1 MGNIKCNDWA
11 LPNNQIGRVAWQA
24 IAGVVLLDSPRVER
38 GGDELAKKCR
48 ERGSKP
54 GSVTQAFARADDH
67 LSVHDDCSP
76 PQLRPTR
83 MSVAKRIASRARTSK
98 GSHHCTLFGLAPDG
112 VYQADRVTS
121 TAGALLPHRFT
132 LTTRQSRSSMNDDL
146 VGPFGGLFSA
156 ALSLASR
163 PVDVIDHPILRS
175 PDFPPVC
182 PKALQRSSCPLTAIA
197 QNDRSTRSRQ
207 GSSLECLP
215 SLWIM
220 IEPSDR
226 LDPQMP
232 PFDCARS
239 IVPVR
244 LCPFDCPRVCR
255 K

>member
-1 MGNIKCNDWA
+1 M
-11 LPNNQIGRVAWQA
+11 
-24 IAGVVLLDSPRVER
+24 
-38 GGDELAKKCR
+38 
-48 ERGSKP
+48 
-54 GSVTQAFARADDH
+54 SVT
-67 LSVHDDCSP
+67 
-76 PQLRPTR
+76 
-83 MSVAKRIASRARTSK
+83 KRIASRARTSK

-146 VGPFGGLFSA
+146 VGPFGGLFSV

-220 IEPSDR
+220 IEP
-226 LDPQMP
+226 
-232 PFDCARS
+232 ARS
-239 IVPVR
+239 TRPPYGTVR
-244 LCPFDCPRVCR
+244 LPPGVSQMTWACRQCTQRAANRIRFPFFLPAPPRDDTLER
-255 K
+255 ANRFQRLGRRRSG